1 MLKYIAWRILMMIPT
16 LLAISI
22 VSFLIIQ
29 LPPGDFLTSYLAQL
43 TSMGETVSEEVIE
56 ALRARYGLGSPVY
69 VQYWTWMTGIIT
81 QGDFGM
87 SLLWGRPV
95 SELLWER
102 VSLTVMVSA
111 SSVLFIWVVAIPI
124 GIYSAVRQYS
134 IGDYIFTFLGFLGPG
149 HAAVHAGPDRA
160 VDRLRVH
167 RQRVWWGYHSP
178 EFIDASWSFA
188 KALDLLA
195 HLWIPM
201 VILGTAGTA
210 GTIRVIRAQMLDEL
224 HKPYVVTAR
233 AKGVSE
239 IKLLFKYPVRIA
251 LNPFFSTLGWLL
263 PRLIAGEIL
272 VSIVLNLPTTGPLLL
287 GALTNQDMYLAGSFM
302 LILSTLTVIGTL
314 ISDIL
319 LAWVDPRIRYS

>member
-16 LLAISI
+16 LFAISI

-134 IGDYIFTFLGFLGPG
+134 IGDYIFTFLGFLGLATPPFMLALIALWIVFVSTG
-149 HAAVHAGPDRA
+149 SVLVG
-160 VDRLRVH
+160 LF
-167 RQRVWWGYHSP
+167 SP
-178 EFIDASWSFA
+178 EYIDASWSFA

>member
-16 LLAISI
+16 LFAISI

-95 SELLWER
+95 SDLLWDR

-134 IGDYIFTFLGFLGPG
+134 IGDYIFTFLGFLGLATPPFMLALIALWIVFVSTG
-149 HAAVHAGPDRA
+149 SVLIG
-160 VDRLRVH
+160 LS
-167 RQRVWWGYHSP
+167 SP
-178 EFIDASWSFA
+178 EFIDAPWSFA

-239 IKLLFKYPVRIA
+239 LKLLFKYPVRIA

>member
-1 MLKYIAWRILMMIPT
+1 MLKYVAWRILMMIPT
-16 LLAISI
+16 LFAISI

-69 VQYWTWMTGIIT
+69 VQYWTWMTGIVT

-95 SELLWER
+95 SDLLWER

-134 IGDYIFTFLGFLGPG
+134 IGDYIFTFLGFLGLATPPFMLALIALWIVFVSTG
-149 HAAVHAGPDRA
+149 SVLVG
-160 VDRLRVH
+160 LS
-167 RQRVWWGYHSP
+167 SP
-178 EFIDASWSFA
+178 EFIDASWSFG

-239 IKLLFKYPVRIA
+239 LKLLFKYPVRIA

>member
-16 LLAISI
+16 LIAISI
-22 VSFLIIQ
+22 VSFVIIQ

-43 TSMGETVSEEVIE
+43 TTMGETVSEETLE
-56 ALRARYGLGSPVY
+56 ALRSRYGLGAPIY
-69 VQYWTWMTGIIT
+69 VQYWTWIKGIVT
-81 QGDFGM
+81 EGDFGM

-95 SELLWER
+95 SDLLWER
-102 VSLTVMVSA
+102 VSLTVAVSL

-124 GIYSAVRQYS
+124 GIYSAVKQYS
-134 IGDYIFTFLGFLGPG
+134 IGDYILTFFGFLGLATPPFMLALVVLWMVFSWTG
-149 HAAVHAGPDRA
+149 SVLVG
-160 VDRLRVH
+160 LF
-167 RQRVWWGYHSP
+167 SP
-178 EFIDASWSFA
+178 EFVGAAWSFA
-188 KALDLLA
+188 KFIDLLS

-201 VILGTAGTA
+201 IILGTAGTA

-233 AKGVSE
+233 AKGVAE

-263 PRLIAGEIL
+263 PRLIAGEVL

-287 GALTNQDMYLAGSFM
+287 GALVNQDMYLAGSFM

>member
-1 MLKYIAWRILMMIPT
+1 MLKYIAWRILMMVPT
-16 LLAISI
+16 LFAISI

-69 VQYWTWMTGIIT
+69 VQYWTWITGIVT

-134 IGDYIFTFLGFLGPG
+134 IGDYIFTFLGFLGLATPPFMLALIALWIVFVSTG
-149 HAAVHAGPDRA
+149 SVLVG
-160 VDRLRVH
+160 LF
-167 RQRVWWGYHSP
+167 SP

-188 KALDLLA
+188 KALDLIA

-239 IKLLFKYPVRIA
+239 LKLLFKYPVRIA

>member
-16 LLAISI
+16 LFAISI

-134 IGDYIFTFLGFLGPG
+134 IGDYIFTFLGFLGLATPPFMLALIALWIVFVSTG
-149 HAAVHAGPDRA
+149 SVLVG
-160 VDRLRVH
+160 LS
-167 RQRVWWGYHSP
+167 SP
-178 EFIDASWSFA
+178 EFIDAPWSFA

-239 IKLLFKYPVRIA
+239 LKLLFKYPVRIA

>member
-16 LLAISI
+16 LFAISI

-69 VQYWTWMTGIIT
+69 VQYWTWMTGIVT

-95 SELLWER
+95 SDLLWER
-102 VSLTVMVSA
+102 VSLTVLVSA
-111 SSVLFIWVVAIPI
+111 SSVLFIWVIAIPI

-134 IGDYIFTFLGFLGPG
+134 IGDYIFTFLGFLGLATPPFMLALIALWIVFVSTG
-149 HAAVHAGPDRA
+149 SVLVG
-160 VDRLRVH
+160 L
-167 RQRVWWGYHSP
+167 HSP
-178 EFIDASWSFA
+178 EFIDAPWSFA

-201 VILGTAGTA
+201 AILGTAGTA

>member
-16 LLAISI
+16 LFAISI

-69 VQYWTWMTGIIT
+69 VQYWTWITGIIT

-134 IGDYIFTFLGFLGPG
+134 IGDYIFTFLGFLGLATPPFMLALIALWIVFVSTG
-149 HAAVHAGPDRA
+149 SVLVG
-160 VDRLRVH
+160 LF
-167 RQRVWWGYHSP
+167 SP
-178 EFIDASWSFA
+178 EFIDAPWSFG

-239 IKLLFKYPVRIA
+239 LKLLFKYPVRIA

>member
-1 MLKYIAWRILMMIPT
+1 MLKYIAWRILMMVPT
-16 LLAISI
+16 LFAISI
-22 VSFLIIQ
+22 VSFVIIQ

-43 TSMGETVSEEVIE
+43 TSMGETVSEETLE
-56 ALRARYGLGSPVY
+56 ALRSRYGLGSPIY
-69 VQYWTWMTGIIT
+69 VQYWTWIKGILT
-81 QGDFGM
+81 KGDFGM

-102 VSLTVMVSA
+102 VGLTVIVSA

-134 IGDYIFTFLGFLGPG
+134 LGDYIFTFLGFLGLATPPFMLALIALWMVFVSTG
-149 HAAVHAGPDRA
+149 NVLVG
-160 VDRLRVH
+160 LF
-167 RQRVWWGYHSP
+167 SP
-178 EFIDASWSFA
+178 EYVGAPWSIGKLF
-188 KALDLLA
+188 DLLA

-201 VILGTAGTA
+201 LILGTAGTA

-239 IKLLFKYPVRIA
+239 LKLLFKYPVRIA

-263 PRLIAGEIL
+263 PRLIGGEIL

-287 GALTNQDMYLAGSFM
+287 GALINQDMYLAGSFM
-302 LILSTLTVIGTL
+302 LILSALTVIGTL
-314 ISDIL
+314 LSDIL

>member
-1 MLKYIAWRILMMIPT
+1 MLKYIAWRVLMMIPT
-16 LLAISI
+16 LIAISI
-22 VSFLIIQ
+22 VSFTIIQ

-43 TSMGETVSEEVIE
+43 TSMGETVSQEVID
-56 ALRARYGLGSPVY
+56 ALRVRYGLGSPLY
-69 VQYWTWMTGIIT
+69 LQYWTWMKGILLH
-81 QGDFGM
+81 GDFGM

-102 VSLTVMVSA
+102 VGLTVAVSL
-111 SSVLFIWVVAIPI
+111 SSVVFIWVVAIPI

-134 IGDYIFTFLGFLGPG
+134 ISDYIFTFFGFLGLATPPFMLALIALWMMFVSTG
-149 HAAVHAGPDRA
+149 NVLVG
-160 VDRLRVH
+160 LF
-167 RQRVWWGYHSP
+167 SP
-178 EFIDASWSFA
+178 EYAGAAFSFG
-188 KALDLLA
+188 KFLDLLS

-201 VILGTAGTA
+201 VILGTGGTA
-210 GTIRVIRAQMLDEL
+210 GTIRIIRAQMLDEL
-224 HKPYVVTAR
+224 NKPYVVTAR

-239 IKLLFKYPVRIA
+239 LRLLFKYPVRIA

-287 GALTNQDMYLAGSFM
+287 GALINQDMYLAGSFM

-314 ISDIL
+314 LSDIL

>member
-16 LLAISI
+16 LFAISI

-69 VQYWTWMTGIIT
+69 VQYWTWITGIIT

-134 IGDYIFTFLGFLGPG
+134 IGDYIFTFLGFLGLATPPFMLALIALWIVFVSTG
-149 HAAVHAGPDRA
+149 SVLVG
-160 VDRLRVH
+160 LF
-167 RQRVWWGYHSP
+167 SP
-178 EFIDASWSFA
+178 EYIDASWSFG

>member
-1 MLKYIAWRILMMIPT
+1 MMIPT
-16 LLAISI
+16 LFAISI

-134 IGDYIFTFLGFLGPG
+134 IGDYIFTFLGFLGLATPPFMLALIALWIVFVSTG
-149 HAAVHAGPDRA
+149 SVLVG
-160 VDRLRVH
+160 LF
-167 RQRVWWGYHSP
+167 SP
-178 EFIDASWSFA
+178 EFIDAPWSIA

-239 IKLLFKYPVRIA
+239 LKLLFKYPVRIA

>member
-16 LLAISI
+16 LFAISI

-69 VQYWTWMTGIIT
+69 VQYWTWITGIIS

-102 VSLTVMVSA
+102 VGLTVMVSA

-134 IGDYIFTFLGFLGPG
+134 IGDYIFTFLGFLGLATPPFMLALIALWIVFVSTG
-149 HAAVHAGPDRA
+149 SVLVG
-160 VDRLRVH
+160 LF
-167 RQRVWWGYHSP
+167 SP
-178 EFIDASWSFA
+178 EYIDASWSFG

-239 IKLLFKYPVRIA
+239 LKLLFKYPVRIA

>member
-16 LLAISI
+16 LFAISI

-69 VQYWTWMTGIIT
+69 VQYWTWMTGIVT

-134 IGDYIFTFLGFLGPG
+134 IGDYIFTFLGFLGLATPPFMLALIALWIVFVSTG
-149 HAAVHAGPDRA
+149 SVLVG
-160 VDRLRVH
+160 LF
-167 RQRVWWGYHSP
+167 SP
-178 EFIDASWSFA
+178 EYIDASWSFG

-239 IKLLFKYPVRIA
+239 LKLLFKYPVRIA